1 MTGPDTAPDADT
13 MAAVH
18 AAAYR
23 LDRPWTAAE
32 FRGLTESPHVIAL
45 GDARAF
51 ILVRIIADEAE
62 VLTIATHPDHRRK
75 GLARDLLARF
85 HAVALARGATS
96 AFLDVAADNAPAIA
110 LYLGAGYA
118 RLGQRRAYY
127 PRQDAPAADALLL
140 RRALD

>member
-32 FRGLTESPHVIAL
+32 FRGLTDSPHILAL

-85 HAVALARGATS
+85 HAEALARGATS